1 MSKDTKHFLK
11 SEILNYLENEKKY
24 NGQKDFIT
32 YIDFQV
38 DDGKASMWQYDIFP
52 GIQLLIS
59 DFETS
64 SCFRNVNKQDVI
76 TINHCHIGRFEC
88 MFDKQNIIYM
98 GEGDIAISSMNYQVK
113 QSSIPLKRFYGASII
128 IFPEIAEQNAF
139 LQELGI
145 SFRRLSDKYSLEDSC
160 HVFRRNEEIEHIYDE
175 IYEQLENPELAFLK
189 IKLAELLFRFQAK
202 EITLE
207 ENHTYLS
214 KQMTD
219 KIKHV
224 KEHLEQEL
232 DEKVGLQ
239 ELAKEHGLSLTQL
252 KANFKEIYGVS
263 PYAYAKTYKMNVAAK
278 MLVETDERIGDIAL
292 ELSYKN
298 PSKFA
303 DAFESVMGCSPS
315 EYRKRYSK
323 T

>member
-1 MSKDTKHFLK
+1 MESQGLDYLK
-11 SEILNYLENEKKY
+11 NDKKY
-24 NGQKDFIT
+24 AGKKDFIT
-32 YIDFQV
+32 YIDFKV
-38 DDGKASMWQYDIFP
+38 DDGKASMWQYDVFP
-52 GIQLLIS
+52 GVQLLIS
-59 DFETS
+59 DFETG
-64 SCFRNVNKQDVI
+64 SCFRNVNKQNVI

-88 MFDKQNIIYM
+88 VFDKQNIIYM
-98 GEGDIAISSMNYQVK
+98 GEGDIAISSMKNQVK
-113 QSSIPLKRFYGASII
+113 QSSIPLKHFYGSSII
-128 IFPEIAEQNAF
+128 IFPEIAEKNVF

-145 SFRRLSDKYSLEDSC
+145 SFEQIVAKYSLENAC
-160 HVFRRNEEIEHIYDE
+160 PVFRRNEEIEHIYDE
-175 IYEQLENPELAFLK
+175 IYEELRNPELAFLK

-224 KEHLEQEL
+224 KEHLVEDL
-232 DEKVGLQ
+232 SEKISLS

-263 PYAYAKTYKMNVAAK
+263 PYAYAKSFRMNVAAK
-278 MLVETDERIGDIAL
+278 MLLETDQKIGDIAL

-298 PSKFA
+298 PSKFSE
-303 DAFESVMGCSPS
+303 AFESIMGCSPS

-323 T
+323 TH

>member
-1 MSKDTKHFLK
+1 MEAGK
-11 SEILNYLENEKKY
+11 LNYLENEKKY
-24 NGQKDFIT
+24 AGEKEYIT
-32 YIDFQV
+32 YIDFKV
-38 DDGKASMWQYDIFP
+38 EDGKASMWQYDVFP
-52 GIQLLIS
+52 GVQLLIS

-76 TINHCHIGRFEC
+76 SINHCHIGRFEC

-98 GEGDIAISSMNYQVK
+98 GEGDIAISSMHNQVK
-113 QSSIPLKRFYGASII
+113 ESTIPLNRFYGSSII
-128 IFPEIAEQNAF
+128 IFPEIADRNPF

-145 SFRRLSDKYSLEDSC
+145 SFEKFIDKYSLEASC

-175 IYEQLENPELAFLK
+175 IYEQLANPDLAFLK

-202 EITLE
+202 EINLE
-207 ENHTYLS
+207 ENVTYLS

-224 KEHLEQEL
+224 KEHLVE
-232 DEKVGLQ
+232 DPGEKISLQ
-239 ELAKEHGLSLTQL
+239 DLAKEHGLSLTQL

-263 PYAYAKTYKMNVAAK
+263 PYAYAKSYRMNVAAK
-278 MLVETDERIGDIAL
+278 MLAETEQKIGDIAL

-303 DAFESVMGCSPS
+303 EAFISVIGCSPS
-315 EYRKRYSK
+315 EYRRRYSK
-323 T
+323 IK